1 MALYVTTAAI
11 SVLVAATGLALLAIQ
26 STERQLQ
33 DNLVC
38 ETQARWCARSGQELA
53 RLLME
58 NAPDWRATIDDW
70 PGSGLGVGAG
80 PDEVCHLSAL
90 DNPLRLIAT
99 GECRGMLHRFRTDL
113 STVPRQRTSGS
124 YGHVAL
130 SYAIFSASTVELK
143 SKAVIRGPVRAHG
156 NITATADVVNADDR
170 SYETLSGY
178 SISSNLSPRSF
189 SSTTIPLPAPSLA
202 SYRDVATRFTGPS
215 GSTCILSGLV
225 LRAGYNNYGNNDANG
240 IYALDAGGRSVEIR
254 GCYIEATL
262 IIYNTAGKTITFKNT
277 CVIGPTYSNMPTLL
291 IESAASLFIEA
302 DASSRFE
309 GVLWAGNTFVN
320 CKNAAW
326 SFQGSLIAASVKIE
340 QGVLVDNASYLTTY
354 TLPGFANETTG
365 PIPGSVREVV
375 NVE

>member
-1 MALYVTTAAI
+1 MALYVTTAAV
-11 SVLVAATGLALLAIQ
+11 SVLVTATGLALLAIQ

-38 ETQARWCARSGQELA
+38 ETRARWCARSGQELA

-58 NAPDWRATIDDW
+58 NAPDWRVTIDDW
-70 PGSGLGVGAG
+70 PGAGLSVGAS
-80 PDEVCHLSAL
+80 PDEVCRLSAL

-113 STVPRQRTSGS
+113 TSVPRRRSSGS

-143 SKAVIRGPVRAHG
+143 SKAVICGPVRAHG

-178 SISSNLSPRSF
+178 SISSNLSPQSF
-189 SSTTIPLPAPSLA
+189 SSTTIALPAPSIA

-215 GSTCILSGLV
+215 GSTCILTGLI
-225 LRAGYNNYGNNDANG
+225 LQAGYNNYGADDANG
-240 IYALDAGGRSVEIR
+240 IYALDAGGRAVEIR
-254 GCYIEATL
+254 GCSIEATL

-277 CVIGPTYSNMPTLL
+277 CLIEPTYSNMPTLL
-291 IESAASLFIEA
+291 IESASSLSIEA
-302 DASSRFE
+302 DASSWFE
-309 GVLWAGNTFVN
+309 GVLWAGNTSVT

-326 SFQGSLIAASVKIE
+326 RFEGSLIAASVKIE
-340 QGVLVDNASYLTTY
+340 QGVIVDNAWYLTTY

-365 PIPGSVREVV
+365 PTAGSVREVAD
-375 NVE
+375 VE